1 MGAEAKST
9 GLMRLQ
15 GLLNNRTMQNK
26 FELVLKENAPAF
38 MASIIELYQTDTSLQ
53 ECNPD
58 KVVLEALKA
67 ATLKL
72 PINKQLGFAYIVP
85 YKSKGVMLPQF
96 QLGYKGYIQLA
107 QRTGQYKHINAD
119 AVFEG
124 ERVEYDRITGMLCL
138 SGEAKSNRP
147 IGYFAY
153 FQLMNGFEKCV
164 YWTRERVIE
173 HAQRYSKSWSKENS
187 PWRTNFDAMALK
199 TVLRNLISK
208 YGIMSIEFAG
218 AVARDL
224 DDAEREAGE
233 NANGAP
239 IRLPETP
246 EDEQGE
252 TPASPALSAPA
263 GDEPGQT
270 DNAPASGAKGSGPC
284 PPEAQSDGQP
294 ASGAKAPATD
304 ALFGDGSGPCPP
316 PEADF

>member
-1 MGAEAKST
+1 MSVELRTNS
-9 GLMRLQ
+9 LSRLQ
-15 GLLNNRTMQNK
+15 GILNNKTMQNK

-38 MASIIELYQTDTSLQ
+38 MASIIELYQSDSALQ
-53 ECNPD
+53 NCEPN

-85 YKSKGVMLPQF
+85 YKNKGVMLPQF

-119 AVFEG
+119 VVYEG
-124 ERVEYDRITGMLCL
+124 ERVEYDRLTGMLRL
-138 SGEAKSNRP
+138 SGEAKNNQP
-147 IGYFAY
+147 VGYFAY

-164 YWTRERVIE
+164 YWTKEKVTA
-173 HAQRYSKSWSKENS
+173 HAQRYSKSWQNENS
-187 PWRTNFDAMALK
+187 PWHTNYDAMALK

-218 AVARDL
+218 VVARDF
-224 DDAEREAGE
+224 DDAEREADE

-246 EDEQGE
+246 EEGQGE
-252 TPASPALSAPA
+252 KPAAPALNAPA
-263 GDEPGQT
+263 GAEPAQT
-270 DNAPASGAKGSGPC
+270 VTA
-284 PPEAQSDGQP
+284 PEAP
-294 ASGAKAPATD
+294 VAPED
-304 ALFGDGSGPCPP
+304 VP